1 MRANWIFSLYRVGGG
16 KSCDITR
23 LAKKDFMM
31 QTPGMGNPVTELF
44 LVALGNELLCDVKV
58 DKLTVIVVIVSI
70 LLLNL
75 AINHFLINY

>member
-1 MRANWIFSLYRVGGG
+1 MISHG
-16 KSCDITR
+16 